1 VAVSTPYEK
10 TGEISCSENLT
21 GCGQSIREVTRMTN
35 KGGAES
41 GLVLLVH
48 GLELGRGVRVAL
60 EFSQEVQADD
70 QQLDG
75 GAG

>member
-1 VAVSTPYEK
+1 MKKPVRFPVRRISPVAVSRFVKSHE
-10 TGEISCSENLT
+10 
-21 GCGQSIREVTRMTN
+21 QR
-35 KGGAES
+35 GAES

>member
-1 VAVSTPYEK
+1 MAVSTPYEK

-35 KGGAES
+35 KGAES

>member
-1 VAVSTPYEK
+1 MAVSTPYEK

-21 GCGQSIREVTRMTN
+21 GCGQSIREVARMAD
-35 KGGAES
+35 KGAES

>member
-1 VAVSTPYEK
+1 MSVSAPYEK
-10 TGEISCSENLT
+10 PVRFPVRRISPVAISRFVKSHEWR
-21 GCGQSIREVTRMTN
+21 I
-35 KGGAES
+35 KGAES

>member
-1 VAVSTPYEK
+1 MAVSTPYEK

-35 KGGAES
+35 KGG
-41 GLVLLVH
+41 GIRPLVH